1 MKRLITLFA
10 AVAFAAQAWADDF
23 TIGNLKYTITDA
35 EKHEV
40 SVGLISNDNK
50 PEGDLAISAEV
61 ENDGVTYI
69 VTTIGDYAF
78 RVCSGLTSVSIPNSV
93 TSIGAM
99 AFERCSGLTT
109 VTIPESVTSIGY
121 DAFSN
126 CHGLT
131 SIIIPNSVTSIG
143 SDAFWYCIGLTT
155 VTIPNSV
162 TSIGKDAFG
171 YVKNIVYSGSAKG
184 SPWGALNVN
193 AIPDEGGFIYSDA
206 EKTNLTAYVG
216 DEKEVIIPNSVTS
229 IRDYAFAGCRS
240 LTSVTIPE
248 SVTKIGGYA
257 FRDCSGLASLAIP
270 NSVTSIGEKAFMDC
284 SGLTSVSIP
293 NSVKTIGNCAFWR
306 CVSLTTVTIPESVT
320 SFGWGAFWDC
330 VGLTSVTIPES
341 VTSIGD
347 YTFCNCKSL
356 ISVTIPNTV
365 TTIGPEAFENCDG
378 LTSVTI
384 PESVVT
390 IDYLAFNGCTSL
402 TTVTIPNTVTS
413 IVGDG
418 AFRYVKNIV
427 YSGSAEGSPWGAL
440 NVNAI
445 PDKDGFIYSDAEKT
459 NLTAYV
465 GVEKEVIIPNSVKS
479 IGTGAFG
486 GCSSLTS
493 VTIPKSVTSIGEKAF
508 LDCNSLTTVTIPN
521 SVASIGEDAF
531 DGCSATIYCD
541 FESKPR
547 NWSSVWCGEEYKG
560 EIVWKQATEPSTPV
574 TEFAANA
581 VSIYAYGK
589 NIVVENAAKEISVYD
604 AMGKLICRDAIN
616 RVRTEIPVNTT
627 GVYIVKVGNIAKRV
641 VIN

>member
-1 MKRLITLFA
+1 MKNKILI
-10 AVAFAAQAWADDF
+10 VAFLLMESVSAWADDF

-50 PEGDLAISAEV
+50 PEGDLVIPAEV
-61 ENDGVTYI
+61 ENDGVTY
-69 VTTIGDYAF
+69 
-78 RVCSGLTSVSIPNSV
+78 SV

-109 VTIPESVTSIGY
+109 ITIPESVTSIGY
-121 DAFSN
+121 DAFYN
-126 CHGLT
+126 CNGLT

-162 TSIGKDAFG
+162 TSIGEDAFG
-171 YVKNIVYSGSAKG
+171 YVKNIVYSGSAEG

-206 EKTNLTAYVG
+206 EKTNLAAYVG
-216 DEKEVIIPNSVTS
+216 DEKEVIIPNTVTS
-229 IRDYAFAGCRS
+229 IRDDAFAGCRN

-257 FRDCSGLASLAIP
+257 FRDCSGLTSLAIP

-293 NSVKTIGNCAFWR
+293 NSVKTIGNCAFWG

-341 VTSIGD
+341 VMSIGD
-347 YTFCNCKSL
+347 YTFRSCKSL
-356 ISVTIPNTV
+356 ISVTIPNSV
-365 TTIGPEAFENCDG
+365 TTIGPEAFEDCVG

-390 IDYLAFNGCTSL
+390 IDYLAFNGCT
-402 TTVTIPNTVTS
+402 
-413 IVGDG
+413 G
-418 AFRYVKNIV
+418 
-427 YSGSAEGSPWGAL
+427 
-440 NVNAI
+440 
-445 PDKDGFIYSDAEKT
+445 
-459 NLTAYV
+459 
-465 GVEKEVIIPNSVKS
+465 
-479 IGTGAFG
+479 
-486 GCSSLTS
+486 
-493 VTIPKSVTSIGEKAF
+493 
-508 LDCNSLTTVTIPN
+508 LTTVTIPN
-521 SVASIGEDAF
+521 SVTSIIGDKAFGLVKNIVYSGNAEGSPWGALTVNGIIDGDFVYSNAEKTKLTAYIGEGGDVVVPETVTSIGTDAF
-531 DGCSATIYCD
+531 YNCSNITTITIPITVDSIGAYAFSGCTATIYC
-541 FESKPR
+541 EASSKPYGW
-547 NWSSVWCGEEYKG
+547 NYDWNSSGCPVVW
-560 EIVWKQATEPSTPV
+560 TDHTPV
-574 TEFAANA
+574 TETTANA
-581 VSIYAYGK
+581 VNIYAYGK
-589 NIVVENAAKEISVYD
+589 TIVIENATDEISVYD
-604 AMGKLICRDAIN
+604 AMGRLVCRDAARHVSTI
-616 RVRTEIPVNTT
+616 TVNGT
-627 GVYIVKVGNIAKRV
+627 GVYIVKVGDVVKRV

>member
-1 MKRLITLFA
+1 MKRLMTILA
-10 AVAFAAQAWADDF
+10 AVAFAGQAWADDF
-23 TIGNLKYTITDA
+23 TVGNLKYTITDA

-50 PEGDLAISAEV
+50 PEGDLVIPAEV
-61 ENDGVTYI
+61 ENDGVTY
-69 VTTIGDYAF
+69 
-78 RVCSGLTSVSIPNSV
+78 SV

-109 VTIPESVTSIGY
+109 ITIPESVTSIGY
-121 DAFSN
+121 DAFYN
-126 CHGLT
+126 CNGLT

-171 YVKNIVYSGSAKG
+171 YVKNIVYSGSAEG

-206 EKTNLTAYVG
+206 EKTNLAAYVG
-216 DEKEVIIPNSVTS
+216 DEKEVIIPNTVTS
-229 IRDYAFAGCRS
+229 IRDDAFAGCRN

-257 FRDCSGLASLAIP
+257 FSDCSGLTSLAIP

-293 NSVKTIGNCAFWR
+293 NSVKTIGNCAFWG

-347 YTFCNCKSL
+347 YTFRSCKSL
-356 ISVTIPNTV
+356 ISVTIPNSV
-365 TTIGPEAFENCDG
+365 TTIGPEAFEDCVG

-390 IDYLAFNGCTSL
+390 IDYLAFNGCTGL
-402 TTVTIPNTVTS
+402 TTVTIPNSVTS
-413 IVGDG
+413 IIGDK
-418 AFRYVKNIV
+418 AFGLVKNIV
-427 YSGSAEGSPWGAL
+427 YSGDAEGSPWGAL
-440 NVNAI
+440 TVNGI
-445 PDKDGFIYSDAEKT
+445 IDGDFVYSDAEKT
-459 NLTAYV
+459 NLTAYIGNEENV
-465 GVEKEVIIPNSVKS
+465 VIPE
-479 IGTGAFG
+479 T
-486 GCSSLTS
+486 
-493 VTIPKSVTSIGEKAF
+493 VTSIGTDAF
-508 LDCNSLTTVTIPN
+508 YKCSNITTITIPIT
-521 SVASIGEDAF
+521 VDSIGAYAF
-531 DGCSATIYCD
+531 SGCTATINCMV
-541 FESKPR
+541 EKRPKGWEW
-547 NWSSVWCGEEYKG
+547 NWCGTEYQG
-560 EIVWKQATEPSTPV
+560 EIVWKTTTPV
-574 TEFAANA
+574 TESAANA
-581 VSIYAYGK
+581 VNIYANGR
-589 NIVVENAAKEISVYD
+589 NIVVENAAEEIRVYD
-604 AMGKLICRDAIN
+604 VMGRLIVETPHCD
-616 RVRTEIPVNTT
+616 VSTEIRLNGI
-627 GVYIVKVGNIAKRV
+627 GVYIVKVGDVVKRV